1 MSAASDGPALDG
13 LPVASAGVAAPRP
26 SGLLR
31 GQLPGGLAVLLIAP
45 LLVLLAFAFFA
56 PILRILAASVLEPR
70 PGLSNY
76 ARLLSQPLY
85 MDVIVRTLWISGA
98 CTVLA
103 LLLGYPVAVL
113 MARTRGGWATV
124 IAACVLVP
132 LWTSTLVRS
141 YAWILLLDRNGI
153 LNGLMSKA
161 GLIGQPL
168 DMLYGNG
175 AVLMAMTHML
185 MPFVILPIYSALQSI
200 PPELGQAATNLG
212 AGPVRRFW
220 SVTLPLSLP
229 GVSAGCLLVFV
240 MALGFYVT
248 PALLGGPKTLMIATL
263 ISQQATELLNWPFA
277 GAISGVLL
285 ALSLGIAVT
294 FKRWLDLGRVVAHD

>member
-1 MSAASDGPALDG
+1 MSGVASNPAADASAAALTPAR
-13 LPVASAGVAAPRP
+13 PVSSAG
-26 SGLLR
+26 LR
-31 GQLPGGLAVLLIAP
+31 GQIPALPTFVLVAP
-45 LLVLLAFAFFA
+45 LLAVLAFAFFA
-56 PILRILAASVLEPR
+56 PIARILAASVMQPQ

-76 ARLLSQPLY
+76 AHLVSAPLY
-85 MDVIVRTLWISGA
+85 LNVILRTLWISGA
-98 CTVLA
+98 CTGLA

-113 MARTRGGWATV
+113 MARTRGAWASV

-153 LNGLMSKA
+153 LNGLLLKA
-161 GLIGQPL
+161 RLVSGPL
-168 DMLYGNG
+168 DMLYSDG
-175 AVLMAMTHML
+175 AVLIAMTHML
-185 MPFVILPIYSALQSI
+185 MPFVILPVYSALRAI
-200 PPELGQAATNLG
+200 PPDLARAATNLG

-220 SVTLPLSLP
+220 SVILPLSLP
-229 GVSAGCLLVFV
+229 GVSAGCLLVFL

-277 GAISGVLL
+277 GAISCVLL
-285 ALSLGIAVT
+285 VLSLGITVA
-294 FKRWLDLGRVVAHD
+294 FKRWLDLGRVVALD

>member
-1 MSAASDGPALDG
+1 MTAVTDRPALDG
-13 LPVASAGVAAPRP
+13 LPAPSTGVAAPRS

-31 GQLPGGLAVLLIAP
+31 GQLPGRLAFLLIAP
-45 LLVLLAFAFFA
+45 LLALLAFAFFA

-85 MDVIVRTLWISGA
+85 MDVIIRTLWISGA
-98 CTVLA
+98 CTALA

-153 LNGLMSKA
+153 LNGLMAKA
-161 GLIGQPL
+161 GLISQPI
-168 DMLYGNG
+168 DMLYGNA

-212 AGPVRRFW
+212 AGPIRRFW

>member
-1 MSAASDGPALDG
+1 MNAVCDGTVPDGGTGQERPETPSPA
-13 LPVASAGVAAPRP
+13 
-26 SGLLR
+26 GLLR
-31 GQLPGGLAVLLIAP
+31 GQMPRGLTFLLVAP
-45 LLVLLAFAFFA
+45 LLALLAFAFFA

-76 ARLLSQPLY
+76 ARMLGQPLY
-85 MDVIVRTLWISGA
+85 VDVIIRTLWISVS
-98 CTVLA
+98 CTLLA

-161 GLIGQPL
+161 GLIGQPV
-168 DMLYGNG
+168 DMLYSNG
-175 AVLMAMTHML
+175 AVLVAMTHML
-185 MPFVILPIYSALQSI
+185 MPFVILPVYSALQSI